1 MLTCKQAS
9 QLISQSLDQPLS
21 WSQRLQ
27 LKMHLLLCSTCNR
40 FRQQLLLL
48 RAALLKFRNQI
59 ENDSTIKLTPDAKT
73 RIEREI
79 NLHQP

>member
-27 LKMHLLLCSTCNR
+27 LKMHLLLCSACNR

>member
-27 LKMHLLLCSTCNR
+27 LKMHLLLCGACNR
-40 FRQQLLLL
+40 FRQQLFLL
-48 RAALLKFRNQI
+48 RAALQKMRNQI
-59 ENDSTIKLTPDAKT
+59 ESDDTIQLPLEART

-79 NLHQP
+79 ESHQP